1 MNFRAHSRFSR
12 ALFSGSLVRGG
23 LRGKGVRAIDVGWRG
38 EPFLG
43 FLLVALFR
51 PSLPTLLGPRLA
63 DLERDFQILK
73 ARGQEPTDADFKAGD
88 KLLEDIKNSPAHVR
102 QSYQGSPEV
111 PVGNDEGSSP

>member
-63 DLERDFQILK
+63 DLVRGEPDRGGGEADHGASLPEGGEEYPGEEERNVSHGFQDSGE
-73 ARGQEPTDADFKAGD
+73 RC
-88 KLLEDIKNSPAHVR
+88 
-102 QSYQGSPEV
+102 QG
-111 PVGNDEGSSP
+111 NLRAC